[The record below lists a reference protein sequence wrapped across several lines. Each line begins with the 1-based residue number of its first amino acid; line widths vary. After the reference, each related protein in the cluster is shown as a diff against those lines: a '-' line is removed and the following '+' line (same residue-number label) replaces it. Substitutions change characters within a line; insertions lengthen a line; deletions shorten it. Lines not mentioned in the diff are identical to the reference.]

1 MFDSTVGL
9 STSNSYVSVEYADAF
24 FAASINSSGWPTVE
38 LQKEAALQEA
48 TRVLDEQ
55 FSWIGQIATET
66 QALAWPR
73 SGAVDPE
80 GRPIAVDAIPKRVA
94 DATCS
99 LALFL
104 IQNGGVSKSGMN
116 VKGLK
121 VGPIDLKFESN
132 ETIVG
137 TPPYIVQMLSKFG
150 YYNGYTLSGVRSVDV
165 IRC

>member
-1 MFDSTVGL
+1 MFDSTVGF
-9 STSNSYVSVEYADAF
+9 STANSYVSVEYADAF
-24 FAASINSSGWPTVE
+24 FAASVNSVSWPTVE
-38 LQKEAALQEA
+38 LQKQAALQEA

-55 FSWIGQIATET
+55 FDWIGQIATTT

-73 SGAVDPE
+73 SDAVDQE
-80 GRPIAVDAIPKRVA
+80 DRPIAIDVIPKRVA

-104 IQNGGVSKSGMN
+104 IANGGLSKSGMN

-121 VGPIDLKFESN
+121 VGPIDLKFEAN
-132 ETIVG
+132 ETVVG
-137 TPPYIVQMLSKFG
+137 TPPYIIQMLSKFG
-150 YYNGYTLSGVRSVDV
+150 SYNGYTLNGVRSVDV